1 MSPAL
6 SPNGKQVVFEALN
19 QLWLMD
25 IGGKPRQLT
34 NDKFYKEDPAWSPD
48 GRRIAYSSDKAGT
61 EDLYVMDVA
70 SGSEKRVTAFANS
83 AEVAAAWSPDGK
95 MLAYQDQAGATYTLD
110 LASGAGKRI
119 AAALFAPS
127 KPSWSADGR
136 TIAIG
141 ALKAY
146 TRRFREGTSQ
156 ILTVDLAT
164 GRQTFTEPAP
174 FQSLSTRGEDG
185 PLYSPDGK
193 SVAFVMDSLL
203 WIRPVDA
210 NGVPTGVAR
219 QVNHEVT
226 DAPTWSGDSKQLLYL
241 SNGKLRIIG
250 ADGSNPAQRSAG
262 PYVAQRRHRRPHRDP
277 RGPPLGWPWRRR
289 TRPMSTS

>member
-34 NDKFYKEDPAWSPD
+34 NDKYYKEDPAWSPD
-48 GRRIAYSSDKAGT
+48 GRSIAYSSDKAGT

-70 SGSEKRVTAFANS
+70 AGSEKRVTAFANS

-95 MLAYQDQAGATYTLD
+95 MLAYQDQAGATYTLN
-110 LASGAGKRI
+110 LASGARKRV

-127 KPSWSADGR
+127 KPSWSADGK

-141 ALKAY
+141 ALKPY

-210 NGVPTGVAR
+210 NGVPTGLAR

-250 ADGSNPAQRSAG
+250 ADGSNPAQRS
-262 PYVAQRRHRRPHRDP
+262 DWTL
-277 RGPPLGWPWRRR
+277 RGARKTPPSAP
-289 TRPMSTS
+289 

>member
-1 MSPAL
+1 
-6 SPNGKQVVFEALN
+6 
-19 QLWLMD
+19 
-25 IGGKPRQLT
+25 
-34 NDKFYKEDPAWSPD
+34 
-48 GRRIAYSSDKAGT
+48 
-61 EDLYVMDVA
+61 
-70 SGSEKRVTAFANS
+70 
-83 AEVAAAWSPDGK
+83 
-95 MLAYQDQAGATYTLD
+95 MLAYQDEAGATYTLD
-110 LASGAGKRI
+110 LASGARKRI

-127 KPSWSADGR
+127 KPSWSADGK

-141 ALKAY
+141 ALKPY

-250 ADGSNPAQRSAG
+250 ADGSNPRTVPVDLTWRKEDTAGRTVIHAGRLWDGRGAAERSDVDIVIANGRIESVGPHRDHPAGAKIHRCLESDRDPGLVGIPHPRMDQRQ
-262 PYVAQRRHRRPHRDP
+262 VLRRPPGPLVARLWGHGIAVAGRSRLSRRRDP
-277 RGPPLGWPWRRR
+277 RGLRLG
-289 TRPMSTS
+289 